1 MVVSCTQCESYVWC
15 TVTYCEVMWGHVMCE
30 SYVWCTV
37 TYCETMWGHVTRVTS
52 WKHVVCMTVGVEI
65 LAPANFWYRR
75 TGNFWNQKYLWMHC
89 CHERWP
95 HGWHTSTRTVLFHNW
110 YFCSMSLTAN
120 IAKIKNFTSYSKE
133 TLSHIAVY
141 VVIAVCFDLLPSFP
155 LPRRPCRGGVR
166 RHSHPPVR
174 GYRQN
179 NWEPPAHGGNI
190 LW

>member
-1 MVVSCTQCESYVWC
+1 MKSLASLSASHTLGIKCAESGWIAKNTGGPYYGGFLHTVWIIC
-15 TVTYCEVMWGHVMCE
+15 VMYCNILWGHVRSCDMCE

-52 WKHVVCMTVGVEI
+52 WKHVVCMTVGVDI

-75 TGNFWNQKYLWMHC
+75 TGNFLNQIFMDALLSWTLATWLAHK
-89 CHERWP
+89 
-95 HGWHTSTRTVLFHNW
+95 HTHS
-110 YFCSMSLTAN
+110 
-120 IAKIKNFTSYSKE
+120 I
-133 TLSHIAVY
+133 IAVY